1 MLEYPVSSLPL
12 RPLTRW
18 SLETFVLYNFSK
30 LILRQAAYLRN
41 LIYEILW
48 LTRNWNI
55 ACFFCKHGLNW
66 DICTI
71 HPIFSGKPC
80 VQLVSLI
87 FFCNFPGQIKHILL
101 ILFNIY
107 GIFALIKIK
116 QSFSFADIAIRRNA
130 DKNRSLIFLNKVKS
144 TID

>member
-1 MLEYPVSSLPL
+1 
-12 RPLTRW
+12 
-18 SLETFVLYNFSK
+18 
-30 LILRQAAYLRN
+30 
-41 LIYEILW
+41 
-48 LTRNWNI
+48 
-55 ACFFCKHGLNW
+55 
-66 DICTI
+66 
-71 HPIFSGKPC
+71 
-80 VQLVSLI
+80 
-87 FFCNFPGQIKHILL
+87 L